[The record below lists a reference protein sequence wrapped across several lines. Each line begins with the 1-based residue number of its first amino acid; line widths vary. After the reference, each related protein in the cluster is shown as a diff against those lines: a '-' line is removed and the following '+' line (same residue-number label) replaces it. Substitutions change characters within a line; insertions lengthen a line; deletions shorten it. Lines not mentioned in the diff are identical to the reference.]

1 MSAVP
6 MAITAQ
12 DVAKG
17 LSMFDI
23 DESLEALVEEAEQ
36 EAEANNGEISEGT
49 KTALA
54 TYAEAFG
61 SRVDRIANYL
71 KAQKSEAELAQR
83 EAERFQARHKAAEN
97 REQRL
102 KQMIVWFMISRS
114 TPKLRGSLN
123 TISLQ
128 ANSSPSLTIQE
139 TTHVPDTFYRAKAE
153 LTWPRCE
160 IVDSLPPSALRG
172 NAFCPRRRA
181 FSAFVRSSPII
192 AYNRIVTHGSRTTS
206 QTNSIRQP
214 ISALA
219 DRAVTST
226 VSRLAWKL
234 PGEEGLGI
242 MPRCSPKQRQTSLFI
257 EDEGASRL

>member
-61 SRVDRIANYL
+61 YKVDRIANYL

-97 REQRL
+97 REKRL
-102 KQMIVWFMISRS
+102 KQMLVWFMISRN

-128 ANSSPSLTIQE
+128 ANSAPSLTIQE
-139 TTHVPDTFYRAKAE
+139 TTHIPDSFYRAKVE
-153 LTWPRCE
+153 LTWPEWRE
-160 IVDSLPPSALRG
+160 TVESLPPSPLRDRLG
-172 NAFCPRRRA
+172 ASDGKTVQKDLQRGIL
-181 FSAFVRSSPII
+181 SD
-192 AYNRIVTHGSRTTS
+192 
-206 QTNSIRQP
+206 
-214 ISALA
+214 ALA
-219 DRAVTST
+219 RGETIT
-226 VSRLAWKL
+226 GVSLVKGHHVR
-234 PGEEGLGI
+234 
-242 MPRCSPKQRQTSLFI
+242 MR
-257 EDEGASRL
+257 

>member
-49 KTALA
+49 KTTLA

-61 SRVDRIANYL
+61 YKVDRIANYL
-71 KAQKSEAELAQR
+71 KAQKAEAELAQR
-83 EAERFQARHKAAEN
+83 EAERFQARYKAAEN
-97 REQRL
+97 REKRL
-102 KQMIVWFMISRS
+102 KQMLVWFMISRS

-128 ANSSPSLTIQE
+128 ANSAPSLTILE
-139 TTHVPDTFYRAKAE
+139 TTNIPDSFYRAKVE
-153 LTWPRCE
+153 LTWPEWRE
-160 IVDSLPPSALRG
+160 IVDSLPPSPLRDRLG
-172 NAFCPRRRA
+172 AADGKTVQKDLQRGIL
-181 FSAFVRSSPII
+181 SD
-192 AYNRIVTHGSRTTS
+192 
-206 QTNSIRQP
+206 
-214 ISALA
+214 ALA
-219 DRAVTST
+219 RGETIEG
-226 VSRLAWKL
+226 VSLAKGHHVRL
-234 PGEEGLGI
+234 
-242 MPRCSPKQRQTSLFI
+242 R
-257 EDEGASRL
+257 